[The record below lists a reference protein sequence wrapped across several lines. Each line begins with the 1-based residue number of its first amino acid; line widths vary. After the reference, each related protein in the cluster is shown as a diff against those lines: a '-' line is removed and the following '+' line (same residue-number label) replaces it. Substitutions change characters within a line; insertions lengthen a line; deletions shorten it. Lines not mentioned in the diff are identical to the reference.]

1 MNLTNDSF
9 DSRKSKPNELLE
21 HLINI
26 ISKDD
31 FLNKK
36 NPNREIPFYIC
47 PFMPAST
54 LEVYDVINYLKKQLD
69 KREIEV
75 FEIDLY
81 EISIVILKNMKGN
94 LFEKI
99 RTQESQM
106 EKDDLLETLQNVL
119 NAEDHL
125 VPEIQLLIKNKKY
138 QVLFIKGIGEVFPYI
153 RAHNLLTNL
162 QKILKNHPSIIF
174 FPGNYENDPK
184 IGFSFN
190 LFCEFSYD
198 NYYRALNILTMR

>member
-9 DSRKSKPNELLE
+9 DSRKSKTNELLE

-75 FEIDLY
+75 YEIDLY
-81 EISIVILKNMKGN
+81 EISIAILKDMKGN

-99 RTQESQM
+99 RRRTS
-106 EKDDLLETLQNVL
+106 
-119 NAEDHL
+119 
-125 VPEIQLLIKNKKY
+125 
-138 QVLFIKGIGEVFPYI
+138 
-153 RAHNLLTNL
+153 
-162 QKILKNHPSIIF
+162 
-174 FPGNYENDPK
+174 
-184 IGFSFN
+184 
-190 LFCEFSYD
+190 
-198 NYYRALNILTMR
+198 